1 MKNEKY
7 TVEKIVQEFYG
18 QSMTEDEGFIAP
30 DFFAMAR
37 EIFNLRA
44 ERDALRKDNEV
55 LSEEVHMQLMELGMK
70 RIGDSMSQYFRADDE
85 CDTCDALRKDVEE
98 KIRIE
103 NERDEWKMKYE
114 AAVEHNRRLRAYN
127 ESLVPLIEAAQVFVD
142 MPRLVTESALRD
154 AVTTFRA
161 LTMQP
166 TTGEMHE

>member
-1 MKNEKY
+1 MKGEKCA
-7 TVEKIVQEFYG
+7 VEKIVQEFYG

-55 LSEEVHMQLMELGMK
+55 LSEEVQMQLIELGMK

-103 NERDEWKMKYE
+103 NERDQWKKKYE
-114 AAVEHNRRLRAYN
+114 QEFLEKTKFRSYN

-142 MPRLVTESALRD
+142 MPRLATESALRD
-154 AVTTFRA
+154 AVTTLRA
-161 LTMQP
+161 QEVQP
-166 TTGEMHE
+166 